1 MATLKLEIVTPEEKI
16 YSEDVEMVTLPGSEG
31 ELGVYPKHVP
41 LLTTLVPGELRVL
54 KNGRETA
61 MAIGEGFVEIKADA
75 VSVLTDM
82 ALESEKIDI
91 ATAEAAVERA
101 KAAMKEDQT
110 ARTGGC
116 HSSVAAKSAC
126 PVARQTPPPPRV
138 NEGRSFRAKSRNPVA
153 LSFGLQR
160 GILRLRFAPLRMT
173 SPDILGIIAGNGVY
187 PRLLADG
194 ARRAGVE
201 KIVAAAFTDETD
213 PVLERHVNVL
223 EWMRVGQ
230 LGRLLKF
237 FRSQDIHHAI
247 MAGQIAPK
255 NLFDLRP
262 DLKALM
268 LLGKLK
274 ERNAESIFAAIAD
287 ELAKVEVDLL
297 PATTFLEDSLA
308 RPGLIAGPKL
318 SPRQE
323 HDVELGWN
331 AAKEIARLDIG
342 QTIIIKN
349 GTIVAVE
356 ALEGTN
362 EAIKRGG
369 TLAREGAVMVKVS
382 KPNQDMRFDVPVIGV
397 ETVRIAA
404 ESGVRV
410 IAVEAGKTLLLER
423 DAVIALANGSNMSVV
438 AR

>member
-1 MATLKLEIVTPEEKI
+1 LE
-16 YSEDVEMVTLPGSEG
+16 
-31 ELGVYPKHVP
+31 
-41 LLTTLVPGELRVL
+41 
-54 KNGRETA
+54 
-61 MAIGEGFVEIKADA
+61 
-75 VSVLTDM
+75 
-82 ALESEKIDI
+82 
-91 ATAEAAVERA
+91 
-101 KAAMKEDQT
+101 Q
-110 ARTGGC
+110 
-116 HSSVAAKSAC
+116 
-126 PVARQTPPPPRV
+126 PPP
-138 NEGRSFRAKSRNPVA
+138 E
-153 LSFGLQR
+153 
-160 GILRLRFAPLRMT
+160 
-173 SPDILGIIAGNGVY
+173 ILGIIAGNGVY
-187 PRLLADG
+187 PQLLADG
-194 ARRAGVE
+194 ARRAGV
-201 KIVAAAFTDETD
+201 KIIIAAAFSDETD
-213 PVLERHVNVL
+213 PILEQHVDVL

-230 LGRLLKF
+230 LSRLLKF
-237 FRSQDIHHAI
+237 FRGRDIHQAI

-274 ERNAESIFAAIAD
+274 ERNAEAIFAAIAE
-287 ELAKVEVDLL
+287 ELAKIDIDLL

-308 RPGLIAGPKL
+308 QPGPIAGPKL
-318 SPRQE
+318 SSRQE

-331 AAKEIARLDIG
+331 IAKEIARLDIG

-404 ESGVRV
+404 ESGVRI

-423 DAVIALANGSNMSVV
+423 DAIVDLANRAMISIIAG
-438 AR
+438 

>member
-1 MATLKLEIVTPEEKI
+1 M
-16 YSEDVEMVTLPGSEG
+16 S
-31 ELGVYPKHVP
+31 
-41 LLTTLVPGELRVL
+41 
-54 KNGRETA
+54 
-61 MAIGEGFVEIKADA
+61 
-75 VSVLTDM
+75 
-82 ALESEKIDI
+82 
-91 ATAEAAVERA
+91 
-101 KAAMKEDQT
+101 
-110 ARTGGC
+110 
-116 HSSVAAKSAC
+116 SAC
-126 PVARQTPPPPRV
+126 LFQIRCLPQ
-138 NEGRSFRAKSRNPVA
+138 
-153 LSFGLQR
+153 
-160 GILRLRFAPLRMT
+160 APLHA
-173 SPDILGIIAGNGVY
+173 LGIIAGNGVY

-194 ARRAGVE
+194 ARKAGVE
-201 KIVAAAFTDETD
+201 KIVAAAFTSETD

-230 LGRLLKF
+230 LGRFLKF
-237 FRSQDIHHAI
+237 FRSQGIQHAI

-274 ERNAESIFAAIAD
+274 QRNAESIFGAIAD
-287 ELAKVEVDLL
+287 ELAKIDVDLL

-318 SPRQE
+318 SPREE

-331 AAKEIARLDIG
+331 VAKEIARLDIG
-342 QTIIIKN
+342 QTIVIKN

-362 EAIKRGG
+362 EAIKRSG
-369 TLAREGAVMVKVS
+369 TLAREDAVMVKVS

>member
-1 MATLKLEIVTPEEKI
+1 
-16 YSEDVEMVTLPGSEG
+16 
-31 ELGVYPKHVP
+31 
-41 LLTTLVPGELRVL
+41 
-54 KNGRETA
+54 
-61 MAIGEGFVEIKADA
+61 
-75 VSVLTDM
+75 VS
-82 ALESEKIDI
+82 
-91 ATAEAAVERA
+91 
-101 KAAMKEDQT
+101 
-110 ARTGGC
+110 
-116 HSSVAAKSAC
+116 SAC
-126 PVARQTPPPPRV
+126 
-138 NEGRSFRAKSRNPVA
+138 
-153 LSFGLQR
+153 LSQIRCLAQ
-160 GILRLRFAPLRMT
+160 APLHA
-173 SPDILGIIAGNGVY
+173 LGIIAGNGIY

-194 ARRAGVE
+194 ARRAGVK
-201 KIVAAAFTDETD
+201 KIVAAAFTGETD
-213 PVLERHVNVL
+213 PTLEQHVEL
-223 EWMRVGQ
+223 FEWMRVGQ

-237 FRSQDIHHAI
+237 FRSQGIHHAI

-287 ELAKVEVDLL
+287 ELAKVEVELL

-308 RPGLIAGPKL
+308 QPGLIAGPNL

-323 HDVELGWN
+323 HDVDVGWSV
-331 AAKEIARLDIG
+331 AKEIARLDIG

-362 EAIKRGG
+362 ETIKRGG

-397 ETVRIAA
+397 ETVRIAG

-410 IAVEAGKTLLLER
+410 IAVESGKTLLLER

>member
-1 MATLKLEIVTPEEKI
+1 LA
-16 YSEDVEMVTLPGSEG
+16 
-31 ELGVYPKHVP
+31 
-41 LLTTLVPGELRVL
+41 
-54 KNGRETA
+54 
-61 MAIGEGFVEIKADA
+61 
-75 VSVLTDM
+75 
-82 ALESEKIDI
+82 
-91 ATAEAAVERA
+91 
-101 KAAMKEDQT
+101 Q
-110 ARTGGC
+110 
-116 HSSVAAKSAC
+116 
-126 PVARQTPPPPRV
+126 
-138 NEGRSFRAKSRNPVA
+138 
-153 LSFGLQR
+153 
-160 GILRLRFAPLRMT
+160 APLHA
-173 SPDILGIIAGNGVY
+173 LGIIAGNGVY

-194 ARRAGVE
+194 ARGAGVE

-237 FRSQDIHHAI
+237 FRSQGIHHAI

-262 DLKALM
+262 DLKGLM

-274 ERNAESIFAAIAD
+274 QRNAESIFAAIAD
-287 ELAKVEVDLL
+287 ELAKIDVDLL

-308 RPGLIAGPKL
+308 QPGVIAGPKL

-331 AAKEIARLDIG
+331 VAKEIARLDIG

-397 ETVRIAA
+397 ETVRIAV
-404 ESGVRV
+404 ESGVHV
-410 IAVEAGKTLLLER
+410 IAVDAGKTLLLER
-423 DAVIALANGSNMSVV
+423 DAVIALANGSNMSVL